1 MTPTRLR
8 ECLTALHWSQ
18 RGLADVLTYSEGTRA
33 WLGEGRHAKSPRR
46 WPYGWRSLPPC
57 MKRARCR
64 PGGDRGETRS
74 DAAA

>member
-18 RGLADVLTYSEGTRA
+18 RGLADVLTYSEGTVRGWA
-33 WLGEGRHAKSPRR
+33 RGAREIPEAVAVWLEELAAVHEARPL
-46 WPYGWRSLPPC
+46 PTGW
-57 MKRARCR
+57 
-64 PGGDRGETRS
+64 DRGETRS